1 MQSDHAG
8 YGGGSPMK
16 VGDLVS
22 LKMKKT
28 QPPQVPRHAIVLNTW
43 RNHKGKTLEVE
54 VMWGEGTGIS
64 KRFRADLFEVLK

>member
-1 MQSDHAG
+1 
-8 YGGGSPMK
+8 MK

-43 RNHKGKTLEVE
+43 RNHKGRIIQVE
-54 VMWGEGTGIS
+54 VMWSEGNVR
-64 KRFRADLFEVLK
+64 RFRSDLFEVIDEGR